1 MFLFML
7 GGSLV
12 FGASLLA
19 AASFSEGTLVAI
31 RTAAQI
37 IGWLFVLATAAGAI
51 GLRRDALGRI
61 GAATVTLVS
70 GLAVL
75 YVSYFQWEA
84 MPPPTAQAPVRYAA
98 ADAFPVRP
106 VAYERIELSPK
117 VIPPEPAPARPTK
130 HLVAAATPAPVAA
143 NPCAS
148 LRGLE
153 SMQCNRCGDKSGLA
167 WITCRETARLD
178 YCEGAQAEAAYCP
191 FAIPSANAYSPPG

>member
-37 IGWLFVLATAAGAI
+37 IGWLFVLATVAGAI
-51 GLRRDALGRI
+51 GLRRDALGQI

-84 MPPPTAQAPVRYAA
+84 MPPPTAEAPIRYVAA
-98 ADAFPVRP
+98 EPIAVRP
-106 VAYERIELSPK
+106 VAYERIDLSPK

-130 HLVAAATPAPVAA
+130 QLLAVATPAPVVA
-143 NPCAS
+143 NACAS
-148 LRGLE
+148 LAGLE
-153 SMQCNRCGDKSGLA
+153 SLQCNRCSERLGLA
-167 WITCRETARLD
+167 WIACQEKARLE
-178 YCEGAQAEAAYCP
+178 YCEGVHVDEANCP
-191 FAIPSANAYSPPG
+191 SVIPSANAHLPPG